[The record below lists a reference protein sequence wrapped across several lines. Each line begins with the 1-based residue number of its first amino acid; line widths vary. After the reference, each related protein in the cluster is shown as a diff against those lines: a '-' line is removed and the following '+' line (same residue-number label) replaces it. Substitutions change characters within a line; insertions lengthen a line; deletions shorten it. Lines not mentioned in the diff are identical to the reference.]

1 MIKTV
6 IKRNGEV
13 VDFNKE
19 KIVIAIT
26 KANNETEEMSTQDI
40 LDSANQVVDSFNQ
53 DSVDVETIQDKV
65 EEVLM
70 LNKHT
75 RTAKEYI
82 IYREERK
89 QERKRDIFKPRKNL
103 KPYEYPELE
112 KYKEAIQHSYWLHT
126 EYNYTSDIQDYKVN
140 VKDHERTAIK
150 NSMLAIAQIEVDVK
164 EFWGDLY
171 KRLPKPE
178 LANVGHTFAE
188 SEVRHS
194 DAYAHLLELLGL
206 NNEFEKI
213 DEIPALRNRV
223 NYLRKHNEYART
235 GNDRDYAIAILL
247 FSAFVEHISLFSQ
260 FLIIMSFN
268 KYSNLFSGI
277 SNAIEAT
284 SKEEQLHGEFGVE
297 LINTIREEKP
307 KWFDDSMANDI
318 YDLVKEAYKSEHEV
332 LDWIFEDGELEF
344 MPRYTVE
351 EFIKNRLNNEFEKI
365 DEIPALRNRVNY
377 LRKHNEYA
385 RTGNDRDY
393 AIAILLFSAFVEH
406 ISLFS
411 QFLIIMSFNKYSNL
425 FSGISNAIEATS
437 KEEQLHG
444 EFGVELINTIKEE
457 KPKWFDDSMAN
468 DIYDLVKEAYKS
480 EHEVLDWIF
489 EDGELEFM
497 PRYTVEEFIKNRLN
511 NSLEA
516 IGLERIF
523 DVDEKEVE
531 KTDWFDDEV
540 VATKHV
546 DFFEKRSVNYTKRS
560 RSITADDLF

>member
-26 KANNETEEMSTQDI
+26 KANNETEEMSTQNI

-351 EFIKNRLNNEFEKI
+351 EFIKNRLNN
-365 DEIPALRNRVNY
+365 
-377 LRKHNEYA
+377 
-385 RTGNDRDY
+385 
-393 AIAILLFSAFVEH
+393 
-406 ISLFS
+406 
-411 QFLIIMSFNKYSNL
+411 
-425 FSGISNAIEATS
+425 
-437 KEEQLHG
+437 
-444 EFGVELINTIKEE
+444 
-457 KPKWFDDSMAN
+457 
-468 DIYDLVKEAYKS
+468 
-480 EHEVLDWIF
+480 
-489 EDGELEFM
+489 
-497 PRYTVEEFIKNRLN
+497 
-511 NSLEA
+511 SLEA

-523 DVDEKEVE
+523 DVDKKEVE

>member
-6 IKRNGEV
+6 IKRNGDI

-19 KIVIAIT
+19 KIIIAIT
-26 KANNETEEMSTQDI
+26 KANNESEEMTTQNI
-40 LDSANQVVDSFNQ
+40 LDCANEVVASFKET
-53 DSVDVETIQDKV
+53 SVDVETIQDKV

-75 RTAKEYI
+75 RTAKKYI
-82 IYREERK
+82 LYREERK
-89 QERKRDIFKPRKNL
+89 NLRKRDIFKPRKNL

-112 KYKEAIQHSYWLHT
+112 AYKEAIQHSYWLHT
-126 EYNYTSDIQDYKVN
+126 EFNYTSDIQDYKIN
-140 VKDHERTAIK
+140 VLDHERTAIK

-194 DAYAHLLELLGL
+194 DAYAQLLELLGL
-206 NNEFEKI
+206 NTEFEKI
-213 DEIPALRNRV
+213 DDIPALSRRV
-223 NYLRKHNEYART
+223 NYLKKHNDYART
-235 GNDRDYAIAILL
+235 GTERDYAIAILL
-247 FSAFVEHISLFSQ
+247 FSAFIEHISLFSQ

-268 KYSNLFSGI
+268 KYKNLFSGI
-277 SNAIEAT
+277 SNVIEAT
-284 SKEEQLHGEFGVE
+284 SKEEQLHGEFGVD
-297 LINTIREEKP
+297 LINTIKEERP
-307 KWFDDSMANDI
+307 KWFDEDMANDI

-332 LDWIFEDGELEF
+332 LDWIFEDGEL
-344 MPRYTVE
+344 
-351 EFIKNRLNNEFEKI
+351 
-365 DEIPALRNRVNY
+365 D
-377 LRKHNEYA
+377 
-385 RTGNDRDY
+385 
-393 AIAILLFSAFVEH
+393 
-406 ISLFS
+406 
-411 QFLIIMSFNKYSNL
+411 
-425 FSGISNAIEATS
+425 
-437 KEEQLHG
+437 
-444 EFGVELINTIKEE
+444 
-457 KPKWFDDSMAN
+457 
-468 DIYDLVKEAYKS
+468 
-480 EHEVLDWIF
+480 
-489 EDGELEFM
+489 FM

-523 DVDEKEVE
+523 EVDEEEVK

>member
-6 IKRNGEV
+6 IKRNGDI

-19 KIVIAIT
+19 KIIIAIT
-26 KANNETEEMSTQDI
+26 KANNESEEMTTQNI
-40 LDSANQVVDSFNQ
+40 LDCANEVVASFKET
-53 DSVDVETIQDKV
+53 SVDVETIQDKV

-75 RTAKEYI
+75 RTAKKYI
-82 IYREERK
+82 LYREERK
-89 QERKRDIFKPRKNL
+89 NLRKRDIFKPRKNL

-112 KYKEAIQHSYWLHT
+112 AYKEAIQHSYWLHT
-126 EYNYTSDIQDYKVN
+126 EFNYTSDIQDYKIN
-140 VKDHERTAIK
+140 VLDHERTAIK

-206 NNEFEKI
+206 NTEFEKI
-213 DEIPALRNRV
+213 DDIPALSRRV
-223 NYLRKHNEYART
+223 YYLKKHNDYART
-235 GNDRDYAIAILL
+235 GSERDYAIAILL
-247 FSAFVEHISLFSQ
+247 FSAFIEHISLFSQ

-268 KYSNLFSGI
+268 KYKNLFSGI
-277 SNAIEAT
+277 SNVIEAT
-284 SKEEQLHGEFGVE
+284 SKEEQLHGEFGVD
-297 LINTIREEKP
+297 LINTIKEERP
-307 KWFDDSMANDI
+307 KWFDEDMANDI

-332 LDWIFEDGELEF
+332 LDWIFEDGEL
-344 MPRYTVE
+344 
-351 EFIKNRLNNEFEKI
+351 
-365 DEIPALRNRVNY
+365 D
-377 LRKHNEYA
+377 
-385 RTGNDRDY
+385 
-393 AIAILLFSAFVEH
+393 
-406 ISLFS
+406 
-411 QFLIIMSFNKYSNL
+411 
-425 FSGISNAIEATS
+425 
-437 KEEQLHG
+437 
-444 EFGVELINTIKEE
+444 
-457 KPKWFDDSMAN
+457 
-468 DIYDLVKEAYKS
+468 
-480 EHEVLDWIF
+480 
-489 EDGELEFM
+489 FM

-523 DVDEKEVE
+523 EVDEEEVK

>member
-19 KIVIAIT
+19 KIIIAIT
-26 KANNETEEMSTQDI
+26 KANHETEEMTTQDI
-40 LDSANQVVDSFNQ
+40 LDAASQVVDSFNTV
-53 DSVDVETIQDKV
+53 SVDVETIQDKV

-75 RTAKEYI
+75 RTAKKYI
-82 IYREERK
+82 LYREERK
-89 QERKRDIFKPRKNL
+89 KERRRDIFKPRKNL

-112 KYKEAIQHSYWLHT
+112 AYKEAIQHSYWLHT
-126 EYNYTSDIQDYKVN
+126 EYNFTSDIQDYKVN
-140 VKDHERTAIK
+140 VQPHERTAIK
-150 NSMLAIAQIEVDVK
+150 NSMLAIAQVEVDVK

-206 NNEFEKI
+206 NSEFENI
-213 DEIPALRNRV
+213 DEIPALSKRV
-223 NYLRKHNEYART
+223 NYLKKHNEYSRT
-235 GNDRDYAIAILL
+235 GNDRDFAIAVLL
-247 FSAFVEHISLFSQ
+247 FSAFIEHISLFSQ

-277 SNAIEAT
+277 SNVIEAT
-284 SKEEQLHGEFGVE
+284 SKEEQLHGEFGVD

-307 KWFDDSMANDI
+307 KWFDDEMAEDI
-318 YDLVKEAYKSEHEV
+318 YALVHEAYESEHEV
-332 LDWIFEDGELEF
+332 LDWIFEDGELTF
-344 MPRYTVE
+344 MPRYTV
-351 EFIKNRLNNEFEKI
+351 
-365 DEIPALRNRVNY
+365 
-377 LRKHNEYA
+377 
-385 RTGNDRDY
+385 
-393 AIAILLFSAFVEH
+393 
-406 ISLFS
+406 
-411 QFLIIMSFNKYSNL
+411 Q
-425 FSGISNAIEATS
+425 
-437 KEEQLHG
+437 
-444 EFGVELINTIKEE
+444 
-457 KPKWFDDSMAN
+457 
-468 DIYDLVKEAYKS
+468 
-480 EHEVLDWIF
+480 
-489 EDGELEFM
+489 
-497 PRYTVEEFIKNRLN
+497 EFIKNRLN

>member
-40 LDSANQVVDSFNQ
+40 LDSANQVVDAFNQ

-75 RTAKEYI
+75 RTAKAYI

-126 EYNYTSDIQDYKVN
+126 EFNYTSDIQDYKVN
-140 VKDHERTAIK
+140 VKNHERTAIK

-206 NNEFEKI
+206 NKEFEKI

-223 NYLRKHNEYART
+223 NYLRKHNEY
-235 GNDRDYAIAILL
+235 
-247 FSAFVEHISLFSQ
+247 S
-260 FLIIMSFN
+260 
-268 KYSNLFSGI
+268 
-277 SNAIEAT
+277 
-284 SKEEQLHGEFGVE
+284 
-297 LINTIREEKP
+297 
-307 KWFDDSMANDI
+307 
-318 YDLVKEAYKSEHEV
+318 
-332 LDWIFEDGELEF
+332 
-344 MPRYTVE
+344 
-351 EFIKNRLNNEFEKI
+351 
-365 DEIPALRNRVNY
+365 
-377 LRKHNEYA
+377 

-457 KPKWFDDSMAN
+457 KPKWFDESLAN
-468 DIYDLVKEAYKS
+468 DIYDMVKEAYKS

-489 EDGELEFM
+489 EDGELDFL
-497 PRYTVEEFIKNRLN
+497 PRYTIEEFIKNRLN

-523 DVDEKEVE
+523 EVDEKEVE

>member
-6 IKRNGEV
+6 IKRNGDI

-19 KIVIAIT
+19 KIIIAIT
-26 KANNETEEMSTQDI
+26 KANNESEEMTTQNI
-40 LDSANQVVDSFNQ
+40 LDCANEVVASFKET
-53 DSVDVETIQDKV
+53 SVDVETIQDKV

-75 RTAKEYI
+75 RTAKKYI
-82 IYREERK
+82 LYREERK
-89 QERKRDIFKPRKNL
+89 NLRKRDIFKPRKNL

-112 KYKEAIQHSYWLHT
+112 AYKEAIQHSYWLHT
-126 EYNYTSDIQDYKVN
+126 EYNYTSDIQDYKIN
-140 VKDHERTAIK
+140 VLDHERTAIK

-194 DAYAHLLELLGL
+194 DAYAQLLELLGL
-206 NNEFEKI
+206 NTEFEKI
-213 DEIPALRNRV
+213 DDIPALSRRV
-223 NYLRKHNEYART
+223 NYLKKHNDYART
-235 GNDRDYAIAILL
+235 GTERDYAIAILL
-247 FSAFVEHISLFSQ
+247 FSAFIEHISLFSQ

-268 KYSNLFSGI
+268 KYKNLFSGI
-277 SNAIEAT
+277 SNVIEAT
-284 SKEEQLHGEFGVE
+284 SKEEQLHGEFGVD
-297 LINTIREEKP
+297 LINTIKEERP
-307 KWFDDSMANDI
+307 KWFDEDMANDI

-332 LDWIFEDGELEF
+332 LDWIFEDGEL
-344 MPRYTVE
+344 
-351 EFIKNRLNNEFEKI
+351 
-365 DEIPALRNRVNY
+365 D
-377 LRKHNEYA
+377 
-385 RTGNDRDY
+385 
-393 AIAILLFSAFVEH
+393 
-406 ISLFS
+406 
-411 QFLIIMSFNKYSNL
+411 
-425 FSGISNAIEATS
+425 
-437 KEEQLHG
+437 
-444 EFGVELINTIKEE
+444 
-457 KPKWFDDSMAN
+457 
-468 DIYDLVKEAYKS
+468 
-480 EHEVLDWIF
+480 
-489 EDGELEFM
+489 FM

-523 DVDEKEVE
+523 EVDEEEVK

>member
-19 KIVIAIT
+19 KIIIAIT
-26 KANNETEEMSTQDI
+26 KANHETEEMTTQDI
-40 LDSANQVVDSFNQ
+40 LDAASQVVDSFNTV
-53 DSVDVETIQDKV
+53 SVDVETIQDKV

-75 RTAKEYI
+75 RTAKKYI
-82 IYREERK
+82 LYREERK
-89 QERKRDIFKPRKNL
+89 KERRRDIFKPRKNL

-112 KYKEAIQHSYWLHT
+112 AYKEAIQHSYWLHT
-126 EYNYTSDIQDYKVN
+126 EYNFTSDIQDYKVN
-140 VKDHERTAIK
+140 VQPHERTAIK
-150 NSMLAIAQIEVDVK
+150 NSMLAIAQVEVDVK

-206 NNEFEKI
+206 NSEFEKI
-213 DEIPALRNRV
+213 DEIPALSKRV
-223 NYLRKHNEYART
+223 NYLKKHNEYSRT
-235 GNDRDYAIAILL
+235 GNDRDFAIAVLL
-247 FSAFVEHISLFSQ
+247 FSAFIEHISLFSQ

-277 SNAIEAT
+277 SNVIEAT
-284 SKEEQLHGEFGVE
+284 SKEEQLHGEFGVD

-307 KWFDDSMANDI
+307 KWFDDEMAEDI
-318 YDLVKEAYKSEHEV
+318 YALVNEAYESEYEV
-332 LDWIFEDGELEF
+332 LDWIFEDGELTF
-344 MPRYTVE
+344 MPRYTV
-351 EFIKNRLNNEFEKI
+351 
-365 DEIPALRNRVNY
+365 
-377 LRKHNEYA
+377 
-385 RTGNDRDY
+385 
-393 AIAILLFSAFVEH
+393 
-406 ISLFS
+406 
-411 QFLIIMSFNKYSNL
+411 Q
-425 FSGISNAIEATS
+425 
-437 KEEQLHG
+437 
-444 EFGVELINTIKEE
+444 
-457 KPKWFDDSMAN
+457 
-468 DIYDLVKEAYKS
+468 
-480 EHEVLDWIF
+480 
-489 EDGELEFM
+489 
-497 PRYTVEEFIKNRLN
+497 EFIKNRLN

>member
-6 IKRNGEV
+6 IKRNGDI

-19 KIVIAIT
+19 KIIIAIT
-26 KANNETEEMSTQDI
+26 KANNESEEMTTQNI
-40 LDSANQVVDSFNQ
+40 LDCANEVVASFKET
-53 DSVDVETIQDKV
+53 SVDVETIQDKV

-75 RTAKEYI
+75 RTAKKYI
-82 IYREERK
+82 LYREERK
-89 QERKRDIFKPRKNL
+89 NLRKRDIFKPRKNL

-112 KYKEAIQHSYWLHT
+112 AYKEAIQHSYWLHT
-126 EYNYTSDIQDYKVN
+126 EYNYTSDIQDYKIN
-140 VKDHERTAIK
+140 VLDHERTAIK

-194 DAYAHLLELLGL
+194 DAYAQLLELLGL
-206 NNEFEKI
+206 NTEFEKI
-213 DEIPALRNRV
+213 DDIPALSRRV
-223 NYLRKHNEYART
+223 NYLKKHNDYART
-235 GNDRDYAIAILL
+235 GSERDYAIAILL
-247 FSAFVEHISLFSQ
+247 FSAFIEHISLFSQ

-268 KYSNLFSGI
+268 KYKNLFSGI
-277 SNAIEAT
+277 SNVIEAT
-284 SKEEQLHGEFGVE
+284 SKEEQLHGEFGVD
-297 LINTIREEKP
+297 LINTIKEERP
-307 KWFDDSMANDI
+307 KWFDEDMANDI

-332 LDWIFEDGELEF
+332 LDWIFEDGEL
-344 MPRYTVE
+344 
-351 EFIKNRLNNEFEKI
+351 
-365 DEIPALRNRVNY
+365 D
-377 LRKHNEYA
+377 
-385 RTGNDRDY
+385 
-393 AIAILLFSAFVEH
+393 
-406 ISLFS
+406 
-411 QFLIIMSFNKYSNL
+411 
-425 FSGISNAIEATS
+425 
-437 KEEQLHG
+437 
-444 EFGVELINTIKEE
+444 
-457 KPKWFDDSMAN
+457 
-468 DIYDLVKEAYKS
+468 
-480 EHEVLDWIF
+480 
-489 EDGELEFM
+489 FM

-523 DVDEKEVE
+523 EVDEEEVK